1 MQHSKD
7 YSEDTLKKID
17 TDLQDSD
24 QAILKLKESGDIT
37 AKTTGRTL
45 EYGKSRW
52 DYEKKRGLERGRYHY
67 DWKVKDKIEDVLY
80 FHGNVDMDCDY
91 FIKTYGD
98 VAEKNAVHWANRNQS
113 VGGNYAIDKE
123 VYDIV
128 RSGGDPE
135 GKIYGRANM
144 FTDPKAIALAE
155 GLFGIYDYELKLH
168 SQVCGQLLHMHMDNF
183 AARIDRKNSLQEMDY
198 DVDSKLVHRFVVFL
212 NDWSLGQIWHQG
224 TAVHTHWKAG
234 DIISWE
240 WQDIPHGT
248 ANMGWDTRYIL
259 QFTGRT
265 TEKTWKFIKGTNKDS
280 KHHLDIHN
288 TKKNNNVDPEQIYHA
303 SLYPGL

>member
-1 MQHSKD
+1 MTNTKD
-7 YSEDTLKKID
+7 YSTNVLKKID
-17 TDLQDSD
+17 SDLQDSD
-24 QAILKLKESGDIT
+24 QAISKLKSETEVEAI
-37 AKTTGRTL
+37 TTGKKL
-45 EYGKSRW
+45 DYGKSRW
-52 DYEKKRGLERGRYHY
+52 DFEKKRSLERGAYHY
-67 DWKVKDKIEDVLY
+67 DWSVKDKLEDVLML
-80 FHGNVDMDCDY
+80 HGNVDMDCGY

-98 VAEKNAVHWANRNQS
+98 AAQDNAVHWANRNKS
-113 VGGNYAIDKE
+113 VGGNYAIDQE
-123 VYDIV
+123 VFDIV

-155 GLFGIYDYELKLH
+155 GLLGLYDYELKLH

-198 DVDSKLVHRFVVFL
+198 DVDPKKVHRFVVFL

-234 DIISWE
+234 DIISWH
-240 WQDIPHGT
+240 WQDFPHGT

-265 TEKTWKFIKGTNKDS
+265 TDKTWNFIENTNKHS
-280 KHHLDIHN
+280 KHSLDIH
-288 TKKNNNVDPEQIYHA
+288 KKQ
-303 SLYPGL
+303 

>member
-1 MQHSKD
+1 MDNTKD
-7 YSEDTLKKID
+7 YSKDVLKKID
-17 TDLQDSD
+17 EDLQDSD
-24 QAILKLKESGDIT
+24 EAILKLKETTNVT
-37 AKTTGRTL
+37 AKTTGKTL

-52 DYEKKRGLERGRYHY
+52 DYEKQRGLERGRYHY
-67 DWKVKDKIEDVLY
+67 DWKQKDNIDEVLH

-91 FIKTYGD
+91 FINTYGD
-98 VAEKNAVHWANRNQS
+98 KALDNAVHWATRNKS
-113 VGGNYAIDKE
+113 VGGNYAIDQE

-198 DVDSKLVHRFVVFL
+198 DVDPTLVHRFVVFL
-212 NDWSLGQIWHQG
+212 NDWSMGQIWMQG
-224 TAVHTHWKAG
+224 TATHTHWKAG
-234 DIISWE
+234 DIISWH
-240 WQDIPHGT
+240 WQDFPHGT

-265 TEKTWKFIKGTNKDS
+265 TQKTHDFIKNTTKDS
-280 KHHLDIHN
+280 KHTLDIHGTQN
-288 TKKNNNVDPEQIYHA
+288 
-303 SLYPGL
+303 

>member
-1 MQHSKD
+1 MEHSKD
-7 YSEDTLKKID
+7 YKTDVLKKID
-17 TDLQDSD
+17 DDLQDSD
-24 QAILKLKESGDIT
+24 QVIKNLKAHSKMT
-37 AKTTGRTL
+37 AETTGKKL

-52 DYEKKRGLERGRYHY
+52 DFEKKRSLERGAYHF
-67 DWKVKDKIEDVLY
+67 DWTKKDNIEDVLM
-80 FHGNVDMDCDY
+80 FHGNVNMDCDY
-91 FIKTYGD
+91 FINTYGD
-98 VAEKNAVHWANRNQS
+98 AALDNAVHWASRNKS
-113 VGGNYAIDKE
+113 VGNNYGIDQE

-155 GLFGIYDYELKLH
+155 GLFGLHDYELKLH

-183 AARIDRKNSLQEMDY
+183 AARLDRQNSFDELDY
-198 DVDSKLVHRFVVFL
+198 DVDPKKVHRFVVFL
-212 NDWSLGQIWHQG
+212 NDWSMGQIWHQG

-234 DIISWE
+234 DVISWH
-240 WQDIPHGT
+240 WQDFPHGT

-265 TEKTWKFIKGTNKDS
+265 TDKTWKFIEGTTKDS
-280 KHHLDIHN
+280 THDLDIH
-288 TKKNNNVDPEQIYHA
+288 KD
-303 SLYPGL
+303 L

>member
-1 MQHSKD
+1 MTNTKD
-7 YSEDTLKKID
+7 YSTDVLKKID
-17 TDLQDSD
+17 SDLQDSD
-24 QAILKLKESGDIT
+24 QAISKLKSETEVEAI
-37 AKTTGRTL
+37 TTGKKL
-45 EYGKSRW
+45 DYGKRRW
-52 DYEKKRGLERGRYHY
+52 DFEKKRSLERGAYHY
-67 DWKVKDKIEDVLY
+67 DWSVKDKLEDVLML
-80 FHGNVDMDCDY
+80 HGNVDMDCGY

-98 VAEKNAVHWANRNQS
+98 AAQDNAVHWANRNKS
-113 VGGNYAIDKE
+113 VGGNYAIDQE
-123 VYDIV
+123 VFDIV

-155 GLFGIYDYELKLH
+155 GLLGLYDYELKLH

-198 DVDSKLVHRFVVFL
+198 DVDPKKVHRFVVFL

-234 DIISWE
+234 DIISWH
-240 WQDIPHGT
+240 WQDFPHGT

-265 TEKTWKFIKGTNKDS
+265 TDKTWNFIENTNKHS
-280 KHHLDIHN
+280 KHSLDIH
-288 TKKNNNVDPEQIYHA
+288 KKQ
-303 SLYPGL
+303 

>member
-1 MQHSKD
+1 MTNTKD
-7 YSEDTLKKID
+7 YSTNVLKKID
-17 TDLQDSD
+17 SDLQDSD
-24 QAILKLKESGDIT
+24 QAISKLKSETEVEAI
-37 AKTTGRTL
+37 TTGKKL
-45 EYGKSRW
+45 DYGKSRW
-52 DYEKKRGLERGRYHY
+52 DFEKKRSLERGAYHY
-67 DWKVKDKIEDVLY
+67 DWSVKDKLEDVLML
-80 FHGNVDMDCDY
+80 HGNVDMDCGY

-98 VAEKNAVHWANRNQS
+98 AAQDNAVHWANRNKS
-113 VGGNYAIDKE
+113 VGGNYAIDQE
-123 VYDIV
+123 VFDIV

-155 GLFGIYDYELKLH
+155 GLLGLYDYELKLH

-198 DVDSKLVHRFVVFL
+198 DVDPKKVHRFVVFL

-234 DIISWE
+234 DIISWH
-240 WQDIPHGT
+240 WQDFPHGT

-259 QFTGRT
+259 QYTGRT
-265 TEKTWKFIKGTNKDS
+265 TDKTWKFIEGTNKNS
-280 KHHLDIHN
+280 KHTLDIHSN
-288 TKKNNNVDPEQIYHA
+288 SQ
-303 SLYPGL
+303 

>member
-1 MQHSKD
+1 MKQQT
-7 YSEDTLKKID
+7 EV
-17 TDLQDSD
+17 
-24 QAILKLKESGDIT
+24 T
-37 AKTTGRTL
+37 ASTTGKTL

-52 DYEKKRGLERGRYHY
+52 DYEKKRSLARGAYHY
-67 DWKVKDKIEDVLY
+67 DWSIKDKIEDVLM
-80 FHGNVDMDCDY
+80 FHGNIDMDCDY
-91 FIKTYGD
+91 FINTYGD
-98 VAEKNAVHWANRNQS
+98 NAVDNAVHWANRNKS
-113 VGGNYAIDKE
+113 VGGNYAIDQE
-123 VYDIV
+123 VFDIV

-168 SQVCGQLLHMHMDNF
+168 SQVCGQVLHMHMDNF
-183 AARIDRKNSLQEMDY
+183 AARLDRQNSLQEMDY
-198 DVDSKLVHRFVVFL
+198 DVDPKKVHRFVVFL

-234 DIISWE
+234 DVISWH
-240 WQDIPHGT
+240 WQDFPHGT

-265 TEKTWKFIKGTNKDS
+265 TDKTWKFIESTNKDS
-280 KHHLDIHN
+280 KHKLNIHGN
-288 TKKNNNVDPEQIYHA
+288 
-303 SLYPGL
+303 

>member
-1 MQHSKD
+1 MENTKD
-7 YSEDTLKKID
+7 YADEVLQKID
-17 TDLQDSD
+17 DDLQDSD
-24 QAILKLKESGDIT
+24 QSILKLKNNKDVT
-37 AKTTGRTL
+37 ANTTGKSL

-52 DYEKKRGLERGRYHY
+52 DFEKARGLERGVYHY
-67 DWKVKDKIEDVLY
+67 DWSKKDNIEDVLM
-80 FHGNVDMDCDY
+80 FHGNVDMDCAY
-91 FIKTYGD
+91 FISHYGD
-98 VAEKNAVHWANRNQS
+98 KAIENAVHWANRNKS
-113 VGGNYAIDKE
+113 VGGNYAIDQE

-155 GLFGIYDYELKLH
+155 GLFGLYDYELKLH

-183 AARIDRKNSLQEMDY
+183 AARLDRQNSLQEMDY
-198 DVDSKLVHRFVVFL
+198 DVDPKKVHRFVVFL

-234 DIISWE
+234 DIISWH
-240 WQDIPHGT
+240 WQDYPHGT
-248 ANMGWDTRYIL
+248 ANLGWDTRYIL

-265 TEKTWKFIKGTNKDS
+265 TDKTWQFIENTNKDS
-280 KHHLDIHN
+280 KHKIN
-288 TKKNNNVDPEQIYHA
+288 FYK
-303 SLYPGL
+303 

>member
-1 MQHSKD
+1 MENTKD
-7 YSEDTLKKID
+7 YSDNVLRKID
-17 TDLQDSD
+17 DDLQDADES
-24 QAILKLKESGDIT
+24 ILKLKQNTDVT
-37 AKTTGRTL
+37 AKTTGKSL

-52 DYEKKRGLERGRYHY
+52 DYEKARGLERGVYHY
-67 DWKVKDKIEDVLY
+67 DWTKKDKIEDVLM
-80 FHGNVDMDCDY
+80 FHGNINMDCQY
-91 FIKTYGD
+91 FIDTYGD
-98 VAEKNAVHWANRNQS
+98 KAQGNAVHWATRNKS
-113 VGGNYAIDKE
+113 VGGNYAIDQE

-183 AARIDRKNSLQEMDY
+183 AARLDRQNSLQEMDY
-198 DVDSKLVHRFVVFL
+198 DVDPKKVHRFVVFL
-212 NDWSLGQIWHQG
+212 NDWSLGQLWHQG

-234 DIISWE
+234 DVISWH
-240 WQDIPHGT
+240 WQDYPHGT
-248 ANMGWDTRYIL
+248 ANLGWDTRYIL

-265 TEKTWKFIKGTNKDS
+265 TEKTWQFIEGTDKNS
-280 KHHLDIHN
+280 KHNLDIHAG
-288 TKKNNNVDPEQIYHA
+288 K
-303 SLYPGL
+303 

>member
-1 MQHSKD
+1 
-7 YSEDTLKKID
+7 
-17 TDLQDSD
+17 
-24 QAILKLKESGDIT
+24 
-37 AKTTGRTL
+37 
-45 EYGKSRW
+45 
-52 DYEKKRGLERGRYHY
+52 
-67 DWKVKDKIEDVLY
+67 
-80 FHGNVDMDCDY
+80 MDCDY

-98 VAEKNAVHWANRNQS
+98 AAEENAVHWATRNKS
-113 VGGNYAIDKE
+113 VGGNYAIDQE

-155 GLFGIYDYELKLH
+155 GLLGLFDYELKLH

-183 AARIDRKNSLQEMDY
+183 AARLDRQNSLQEMDY
-198 DVDSKLVHRFVVFL
+198 DVDPKKVHRFVVFL

-234 DIISWE
+234 DIISWH
-240 WQDIPHGT
+240 WQDFPHGT

-265 TEKTWKFIKGTNKDS
+265 TDKTWNFIENTTKDS
-280 KHHLDIHN
+280 KHLLDIH
-288 TKKNNNVDPEQIYHA
+288 KNQ
-303 SLYPGL
+303 

>member
-1 MQHSKD
+1 MDNTKD
-7 YSEDTLKKID
+7 YSNKILKKID
-17 TDLQDSD
+17 QDLQDSD
-24 QAILKLKESGDIT
+24 ETILNLKQQTEVT
-37 AKTTGRTL
+37 ASTTGKTL

-52 DYEKKRGLERGRYHY
+52 DYEKKRSLARGAYHY
-67 DWKVKDKIEDVLY
+67 DWSIKDKIEDVLM
-80 FHGNVDMDCDY
+80 FHGNIDMDCDY
-91 FIKTYGD
+91 FINTYGD
-98 VAEKNAVHWANRNQS
+98 NAVNNAVHWANRNKS
-113 VGGNYAIDKE
+113 VGGNYAIDQE
-123 VYDIV
+123 VFDIV

-168 SQVCGQLLHMHMDNF
+168 SQVCGQVLHMHMDNF
-183 AARIDRKNSLQEMDY
+183 AARLDRQNSLQEMDY
-198 DVDSKLVHRFVVFL
+198 DVDPKKVHRFVVFL

-234 DIISWE
+234 DVISWH
-240 WQDIPHGT
+240 WQDFPHGT

-265 TEKTWKFIKGTNKDS
+265 TDKTWKFIESTNKDS
-280 KHHLDIHN
+280 KHKLNIHGN
-288 TKKNNNVDPEQIYHA
+288 
-303 SLYPGL
+303 

>member
-1 MQHSKD
+1 MDNTKD
-7 YSEDTLKKID
+7 YSKNVLKKID
-17 TDLQDSD
+17 EDLQDSD
-24 QAILKLKESGDIT
+24 EAILKLKETTNVT
-37 AKTTGRTL
+37 AKTTGKTL

-52 DYEKKRGLERGRYHY
+52 DYEKQRGLERGRYHY
-67 DWKVKDKIEDVLY
+67 DWKQKDNIDEVLH

-91 FIKTYGD
+91 FINTYGD
-98 VAEKNAVHWANRNQS
+98 KALDNAVHWATRNKS
-113 VGGNYAIDKE
+113 VGGNYAIDQE

-198 DVDSKLVHRFVVFL
+198 DVDPTLVHRFVVFL
-212 NDWSLGQIWHQG
+212 NDWSMGQIWMQG
-224 TAVHTHWKAG
+224 TATHTHWKAG
-234 DIISWE
+234 DVISWE

-265 TEKTWKFIKGTNKDS
+265 T
-280 KHHLDIHN
+280 
-288 TKKNNNVDPEQIYHA
+288 
-303 SLYPGL
+303 

>member
-1 MQHSKD
+1 MKNSKN
-7 YSEDTLKKID
+7 YSENTLKKID

-80 FHGNVDMDCDY
+80 FHGNVHMDCDY

-288 TKKNNNVDPEQIYHA
+288 TKKK
-303 SLYPGL
+303 

>member
-1 MQHSKD
+1 MEQSKD
-7 YSEDTLKKID
+7 YSEKVLKKID

-24 QAILKLKESGDIT
+24 EAILKIKEHTKVT
-37 AKTTGRTL
+37 AERTGKTL

-52 DYEKKRGLERGRYHY
+52 DYEKKRALDNNRYHF
-67 DWKVKDKIEDVLY
+67 DWSKKDKIEDVLM
-80 FHGNVDMDCDY
+80 FHGNVNMDCDY

-98 VAEKNAVHWANRNQS
+98 AALDNAVHWATRNKS
-113 VGGNYAIDKE
+113 VGGNYAIDQE

-155 GLFGIYDYELKLH
+155 GLLGLYDYELKLH

-183 AARIDRKNSLQEMDY
+183 AARLDRQNTFDELDY
-198 DVDSKLVHRFVVFL
+198 DVDPKKVHRFVVFL
-212 NDWSLGQIWHQG
+212 NDWSMGQIWHQG
-224 TAVHTHWKAG
+224 TATYTHWKAG
-234 DIISWE
+234 DIISWH
-240 WQDIPHGT
+240 WQDFPHGT

-259 QFTGRT
+259 QYTGRT
-265 TEKTWKFIKGTNKDS
+265 TDKTWKFIEGTNKDS
-280 KHHLDIHN
+280 KHTLDIHN
-288 TKKNNNVDPEQIYHA
+288 
-303 SLYPGL
+303 G

>member
-1 MQHSKD
+1 MTNTKD
-7 YSEDTLKKID
+7 YSTDVLKKID
-17 TDLQDSD
+17 SDLQDSD
-24 QAILKLKESGDIT
+24 QAISKLKSETEVEAI
-37 AKTTGRTL
+37 TTGKKL
-45 EYGKSRW
+45 DYGKSRW
-52 DYEKKRGLERGRYHY
+52 DFEKKRSLERGAYHY
-67 DWKVKDKIEDVLY
+67 DWSVKDKLEDVLML
-80 FHGNVDMDCDY
+80 HGNVDMDCGY
-91 FIKTYGD
+91 FIKSYGD
-98 VAEKNAVHWANRNQS
+98 AAQDNAVHWANRNKS
-113 VGGNYAIDKE
+113 VGGNYAIDQE
-123 VYDIV
+123 VFDIV

-155 GLFGIYDYELKLH
+155 GLLGLYDYELKLH

-198 DVDSKLVHRFVVFL
+198 DVDPKKVHRFVVFL

-234 DIISWE
+234 DIISWH
-240 WQDIPHGT
+240 WQDFPHGT

-265 TEKTWKFIKGTNKDS
+265 TDKTWNFIENTNKHS
-280 KHHLDIHN
+280 KHSLDIH
-288 TKKNNNVDPEQIYHA
+288 KKQ
-303 SLYPGL
+303 